1 MFGVFCLFFFVFSR
15 VYGQPLLTQAFLSG
29 AGGINVI
36 TNSLNLSIV
45 GGVSRSS
52 YQTLLFRNVWV
63 QTGDVGQVYTLRPTD
78 NPADFGLIT
87 HYLTDGI
94 VDYLGYNARVYPGG
108 TGRSGIPES
117 TFFSSLPPGNNGVDL
132 KGFDIA
138 YYSLVFTSLKFE
150 SPGWDP
156 NKNGLWTDYS
166 YSAIFSVYGVPVP
179 EPASL
184 TLSCFILSVLFAKTK
199 WANKSSAPTATFNF
213 PALPQ

>member
-1 MFGVFCLFFFVFSR
+1 MFRPFFLFFIIFSR

-52 YQTLLFRNVWV
+52 FQTLLFQNLWV
-63 QTGDVGQVYTLRPTD
+63 QTGNVGQVYTLRPAD
-78 NPADFGLIT
+78 SPADFALIT

-94 VDYLGYNARVYPGG
+94 IDYLGYNAKVYPGG

-117 TFFSSLPPGNNGVDL
+117 IFFSSLPPGNNGVDL

-150 SPGWDP
+150 SPGLDP

-166 YSAIFSVYGVPVP
+166 YASTFSVYGVPVP

-184 TLSCFILSVLFAKTK
+184 TVSFLILTALFAKTK
-199 WANKSSAPTATFNF
+199 WANKSSVTTATVNF
-213 PALPQ
+213 PVSPQ